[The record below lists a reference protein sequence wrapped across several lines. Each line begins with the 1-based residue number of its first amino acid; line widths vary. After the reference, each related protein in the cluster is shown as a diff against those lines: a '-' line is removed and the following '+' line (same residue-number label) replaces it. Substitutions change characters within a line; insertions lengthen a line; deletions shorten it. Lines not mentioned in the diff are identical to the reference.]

1 MWDITI
7 LAVGKLREKHWQVA
21 NEEYLK
27 RLGPYVKLKI
37 EELKS
42 EPFTK
47 ATQVKVK
54 KVEAAKIKAY
64 LQKKSSALVF
74 LLSEEG
80 EEMDSYVLAET
91 LKNINQPLI
100 FVIGGSLGIDREL
113 FEIYPKLS
121 LSKLTFPHE
130 LARIILLE
138 QLYRAVTIIKQKDY
152 HY

>member
-1 MWDITI
+1 
-7 LAVGKLREKHWQVA
+7 VA